1 MTLASLIPVV
11 LTGADDDAADAA
23 DAAAEMLENIQL
35 PQSLFDMGIAALR
48 MVLIVVLA
56 YIAQRLAKR
65 LIRRLV
71 RSMQEEGVERLGKMR
86 SRAPL
91 ADTRPVN
98 LARATMRTETIGGVL
113 RSLATFTVW
122 AIAVLMI
129 LGEVG
134 VSLGPLIAGA
144 GIVGVALGFGAQQLV
159 QDFLSGIFMLLE
171 DQYGIGD
178 YIDTGEAEGTVEG
191 ISLRTTR
198 LRDVYGIVWH
208 VPNGEIRRVGNH
220 SQEYARALL
229 DIGIAYG
236 SDIDRAAAIMKR
248 EVDRMAAD
256 EAWSEKILEEGEIWG
271 VQDLGDSAVLI
282 RMVVKVA
289 PLTQWPVMRE
299 LRRRIK
305 YAFDREDVEIPFPQ
319 RAVWHRGAQPGDA
332 DAGAP
337 IWEPAGRGDR
347 R

>member
-1 MTLASLIPVV
+1 MFAALSAVV
-11 LTGADDDAADAA
+11 LTSTPENDEEAA
-23 DAAAEMLENIQL
+23 DAAAEAVSDFAL
-35 PQSLFDMGIAALR
+35 PGNVWELGFTTARILL
-48 MVLIVVLA
+48 VIVLA
-56 YIAQRLAKR
+56 YVIQRIAKR
-65 LIRRLV
+65 LIKRLV
-71 RSMQEEGVERLGKMR
+71 NSMKEQGVERLGKMR

-113 RSLATFTVW
+113 RSITTFTVW
-122 AIAVLMI
+122 AIAFLMI
-129 LGEVG
+129 LGQIG
-134 VSLGPLIAGA
+134 INLGPLIAGA
-144 GIVGVALGFGAQQLV
+144 GIIGVALGFGAQRLV

-178 YIDTGEAEGTVEG
+178 YIDTGEADGTVEG

-198 LRDVYGIVWH
+198 LRDIYGIVWH

-236 SDIDRAAAIMKR
+236 SDIDLAAEIMQR
-248 EVDRMAAD
+248 EADRMAREIEWEDMFLD
-256 EAWSEKILEEGEIWG
+256 EPELWG
-271 VQDLGDSAVLI
+271 VQDLADSEVTVRLVI
-282 RMVVKVA
+282 KVK
-289 PLTQWPVMRE
+289 PLTQWKVMRE

-305 YAFDREDVEIPFPQ
+305 YAFDREGVEIPFPQ
-319 RAVWHRGAQPGDA
+319 RTVWHQGQPPTETGD
-332 DAGAP
+332 GAP

-347 R
+347 

>member
-1 MTLASLIPVV
+1 MLASLTVV
-11 LTGADDDAADAA
+11 LTGSATEEAGDT
-23 DAAAEMLENIQL
+23 AAEALEDFQL
-35 PQSLFDMGIAALR
+35 PENVWELGFSALR
-48 MVLIVVLA
+48 ILLILVLA

-71 RSMQEEGVERLGKMR
+71 SSMQEEGVERLSKTR

-113 RSLATFTVW
+113 RSIATFTVW

-129 LGEVG
+129 LGEIG

-159 QDFLSGIFMLLE
+159 QDFLSGLFMLLE

-178 YIDTGEAEGTVEG
+178 YIDADQAEGTVEG

-198 LRDVYGIVWH
+198 LRDIYGIVWH

-236 SDIDRAAAIMKR
+236 SDIDKAAGIMKR
-248 EVDRMAAD
+248 EVDRMAG
-256 EAWSEKILEEGEIWG
+256 EEQSSEQILEEGEIWG

-289 PLTQWPVMRE
+289 PLTQWRVMRE
-299 LRRRIK
+299 LRRRVK
-305 YAFDREDVEIPFPQ
+305 YAFDREGVEIPFPQ
-319 RAVWHRGAQPGDA
+319 RAVWPRGPQPSGAGDES
-332 DAGAP
+332 P
-337 IWEPAGRGDR
+337 IWEPAGRADR
-347 R
+347 

>member
-1 MTLASLIPVV
+1 MLAALSAVV
-11 LTGADDDAADAA
+11 LTTSNNDEAAE
-23 DAAAEMLENIQL
+23 AAAEAVTDFAL
-35 PQSLFDMGIAALR
+35 PEGVWDLGFTMARIL
-48 MVLIVVLA
+48 LIVVLA
-56 YIAQRLAKR
+56 YVLQRIAKR
-65 LIRRLV
+65 LIKRLIN
-71 RSMQEEGVERLGKMR
+71 SMKEQGVERLGKMR

-113 RSLATFTVW
+113 RSITTFTVW
-122 AIAVLMI
+122 TVAFLMI
-129 LGEVG
+129 LGQIG
-134 VSLGPLIAGA
+134 VNLGPLIAGA
-144 GIVGVALGFGAQQLV
+144 GIIGVALGFGAQRLV

-178 YIDTGEAEGTVEG
+178 YIDTGEANGTVEG

-236 SDIDRAAAIMKR
+236 SDIDLAAEIMQR
-248 EVDRMAAD
+248 EADRMAREARWEDMVLD
-256 EAWSEKILEEGEIWG
+256 EPELWG
-271 VQDLGDSAVLI
+271 VQDLGDSEVTI
-282 RMVVKVA
+282 RLVIKVR
-289 PLTQWPVMRE
+289 PLTQWKVMRE

-305 YAFDREDVEIPFPQ
+305 YAFDREGVEIPFPQ
-319 RAVWHRGAQPGDA
+319 RTVWHQGQPPTGDG
-332 DAGAP
+332 DGSP
-337 IWEPAGRGDR
+337 IWEPVGRGER
-347 R
+347 